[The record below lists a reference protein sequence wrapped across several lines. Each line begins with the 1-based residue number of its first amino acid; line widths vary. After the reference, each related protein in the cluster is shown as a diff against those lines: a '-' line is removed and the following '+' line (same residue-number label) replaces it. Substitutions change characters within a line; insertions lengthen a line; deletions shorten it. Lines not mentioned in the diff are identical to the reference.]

1 VEGWLAERVQETV
14 HNIAKFATKLEPS
27 GISIRFLNFDQDGD
41 FDYLN
46 DLDDI
51 NRKVKMVKNNGP
63 CTMLGIELNHKIVRH
78 IVNKAKSNVLKKP
91 VIIAIITD
99 GEVSYDSLIVF

>member
-1 VEGWLAERVQETV
+1 MQLGNRIPALQETV

-27 GISIRFLNFDQDGD
+27 GISIRFLNFDQDQGGD
-41 FDYLN
+41 FDYLS

-51 NRKVKMVKNNGP
+51 NRRVKMVNNNGP
-63 CTMLGIELNHKIVRH
+63 CTMLGIELNQKIVRQ

-99 GEVSYDSLIVF
+99 GEVSYDAA